1 MSDRADYIAG
11 RLLDRDDE
19 AAWRESRA
27 EYEAQHAED
36 LALERR
42 PVSTGQMVDRWT
54 ADRAAVEAAS
64 AEAHDAERPRG
75 WRRQYPL
82 EIVHEP

>member
-1 MSDRADYIAG
+1 MSDRADWIAG

-27 EYEAQHAED
+27 DYEAQHAED
-36 LALERR
+36 LALARR
-42 PVSTGQMVDRWT
+42 PVSTRQMVDRWT

-64 AEAHDAERPRG
+64 AEAHDAMTARA
-75 WRRQYPL
+75 WRRSYPL
-82 EIVHEP
+82 QVHEP